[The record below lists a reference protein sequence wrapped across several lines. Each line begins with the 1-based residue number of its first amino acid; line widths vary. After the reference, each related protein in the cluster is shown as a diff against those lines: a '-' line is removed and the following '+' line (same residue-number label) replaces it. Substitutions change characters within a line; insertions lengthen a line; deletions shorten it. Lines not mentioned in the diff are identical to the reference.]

1 MLLKLLFQFRE
12 EKDAI
17 TRRFEIANV
26 FHSNVLQKV
35 VEELQTMPTSY
46 QMSAISRLKKSPT
59 ILTMLE
65 ME

>member
-46 QMSAISRLKKSPT
+46 
-59 ILTMLE
+59 
-65 ME
+65 